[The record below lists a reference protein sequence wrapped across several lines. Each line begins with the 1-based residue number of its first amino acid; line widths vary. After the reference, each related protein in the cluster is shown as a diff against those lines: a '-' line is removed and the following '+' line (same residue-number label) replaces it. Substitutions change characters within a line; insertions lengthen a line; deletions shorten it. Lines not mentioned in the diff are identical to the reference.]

1 MEQQMSKDY
10 QGTDELTINLKNIFL
25 ALWNRKFLIAKIF
38 TITLVFFIAMTF
50 ISEKKWT
57 VSADLYINK
66 ANNTNYLEINPY
78 ALEDVAGGGLGSML
92 GGTDPLANEIELIQS
107 PLVIDKVIKENN
119 LRFKKLFGIIPTKK
133 AGQYLTT
140 EKFIKAGPQFETKK
154 GTKVLNISYTS
165 KNKDLAYN
173 VVNSIITNYIQL
185 YKEVNSKKSKSD
197 KAILESEYKKAKAE
211 LDKKV
216 NTASGLPSTSL
227 AGSGNLAALSAFSR
241 SAQNAIANI
250 KGQYV
255 AGEKSRIAVS
265 ESAAKVSQLAQKL
278 EWANLVDEMSDS
290 SKVLVIK
297 EPYPLRDWEYSSPKL
312 LINILL
318 GIVFGVIFS
327 IIGVIYKEVTDK
339 KLSYSM
345 LGNDVIYDLEKE
357 FNKLS
362 AKLISNSENKTAFV
376 KFEEFPVLLQE
387 KFKNFTNVVSVK
399 ADISND
405 FKTTLKDIESIVLF
419 ATINKTDSEHYKI
432 IKSMLEDMN
441 KNIVYEVILN

>member
-1 MEQQMSKDY
+1 MEEQIYRSN
-10 QGTDELTINLKNIFL
+10 QGEITINLKNIFL
-25 ALWNRKFLIAKIF
+25 ALWSRKVFITKVF
-38 TITLVFFIAMTF
+38 TIVLALFIAMTF
-50 ISEKKWT
+50 ILEKKWT
-57 VSADLYINK
+57 VNADLYINK
-66 ANNTNYLEINPY
+66 ANSTNYLEINPY
-78 ALEDVAGGGLGSML
+78 ALDEMGGMASLLASA
-92 GGTDPLANEIELIQS
+92 DPLADELELIQS
-107 PLVIDKVIKENN
+107 PLVLDKVIKEND
-119 LRFKKLFGIIPTKK
+119 LKFKKLYGIIPTKK
-133 AGQYLTT
+133 TGQYLTT
-140 EKFIKAGPQFETKK
+140 EKFLKKGINFETKE
-154 GTKVLNISYTS
+154 GTRILSISYT
-165 KNKDLAYN
+165 NKDKDKAYN
-173 VVNSIITNYIQL
+173 VVNSVITNYIEL
-185 YKEVNSKKSKSD
+185 YKEINSKKSKSD

-211 LDKKV
+211 LNKQM
-216 NTASGLPSTSL
+216 NSANGLPPTSL
-227 AGSGNLAALSAFSR
+227 GAGNLAALSAFSR

-318 GIVFGVIFS
+318 GIVFGIIFS

-339 KLSYSM
+339 KLAYSM
-345 LGNDVIYDLEKE
+345 LGNDVIYDIEKE

-376 KFEEFPVLLQE
+376 KFEEFSGSLQE
-387 KFKNFTNVVSVK
+387 KFKSFANVVSVK

-405 FKTTLKDIESIVLF
+405 FKTALKNIDNIVLF
-419 ATINKTDSEHYKI
+419 ATINKTDSERYKI

>member
-1 MEQQMSKDY
+1 MEEQIYRSN
-10 QGTDELTINLKNIFL
+10 QGEITINLKNIFL
-25 ALWNRKFLIAKIF
+25 ALWNRKVFITKIF
-38 TITLVFFIAMTF
+38 TIVLALFIAMTF

-66 ANNTNYLEINPY
+66 TNGTNFMEVNPY
-78 ALEDVAGGGLGSML
+78 AIDEIGGLSSVL
-92 GGTDPLANEIELIQS
+92 GNNDPLANELELIQS
-107 PLVIDKVIKENN
+107 PKVIDKVIKENN
-119 LRFKKLFGIIPTKK
+119 LKYKKIFDIIPTSKTGEFWTTAKFLKK
-133 AGQYLTT
+133 KVT
-140 EKFIKAGPQFETKK
+140 FESKK
-154 GTKVLNISYTS
+154 GTNIMEVSYTS
-165 KNKDLAYN
+165 KDKDEAYN
-173 VVNSIITNYIQL
+173 IVNSIIKNYIALHQ
-185 YKEVNSKKSKSD
+185 EINSGKAKSD
-197 KAILESEYKKAKAE
+197 KTIIESEYKKAKAE

-216 NTASGLPSTSL
+216 NSASGLPSTSL
-227 AGSGNLAALSAFSR
+227 AGAGNLAALSAFSR

-318 GIVFGVIFS
+318 GIVFGIIFS
-327 IIGVIYKEVTDK
+327 LIGVIYKEVTDK

-405 FKTTLKDIESIVLF
+405 FKTALKTIDSIVIF